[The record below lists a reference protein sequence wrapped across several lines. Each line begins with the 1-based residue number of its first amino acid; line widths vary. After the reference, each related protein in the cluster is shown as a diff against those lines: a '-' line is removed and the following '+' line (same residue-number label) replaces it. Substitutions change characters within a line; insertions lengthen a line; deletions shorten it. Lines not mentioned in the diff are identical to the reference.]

1 MDQNF
6 IQKLDQKQTRQQQQ
20 QPSRN
25 RNNYWN
31 IDLLQVRFDYHQH
44 Y

>member
-20 QPSRN
+20 HSRN